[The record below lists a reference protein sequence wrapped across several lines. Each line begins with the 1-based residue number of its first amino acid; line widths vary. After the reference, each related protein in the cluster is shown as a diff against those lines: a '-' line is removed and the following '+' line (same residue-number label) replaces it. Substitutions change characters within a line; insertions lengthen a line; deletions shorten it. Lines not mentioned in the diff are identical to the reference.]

1 MSLIAEFPPAFVH
14 ADRIGDPDPPPRW
27 LLTLLRGSRGLLLP
41 ALLAA
46 AWHWASTIDASM
58 AYAFVPLD
66 QVWDRLLAL
75 LDSGELAVNAGSS
88 LGRALTGLT
97 LGGLSGVLLGSLMA
111 GFPVM
116 ERLFGPLLQA
126 FRQVPLLGWLPL
138 VGLWLGSGEGA
149 KQLLVAVAAFHPL
162 LLNAHEGFR
171 QAEMKHLEVGRVLML
186 SRWRTF
192 RFILLPSALP
202 SILTGIGQAL
212 AFAWISTIGVELLF
226 GTGAGLGSLM
236 HVAQMAGDMAVVL
249 LCVIAIGLMG
259 HGLNL
264 ILSLARA
271 HLLRWR
277 VTG

>member
-1 MSLIAEFPPAFVH
+1 MSLIAEFPPTFVH
-14 ADRIGDPDPPPRW
+14 ADRIDDDGPPPAW
-27 LLTLLRGSRGLLLP
+27 LVALARRLRGLLLP
-41 ALLAA
+41 ALLLGF
-46 AWHWASTIDASM
+46 WQWASGIDAST

-66 QVWDRLLAL
+66 QVWTRLLEL
-75 LDSGELAVNAGSS
+75 LSTGELAINAGSS
-88 LGRALTGLT
+88 LGRALTGLA
-97 LGGLSGVLLGSLMA
+97 LGGLSGVVLGSLMA
-111 GFPVM
+111 AFPLV

-162 LLNAHEGFR
+162 LLNSYEGFA
-171 QAEMKHLEVGRVLML
+171 QAEKKYLEVGRVLVL
-186 SRWRTF
+186 SRWRGF

-236 HVAQMAGDMAVVL
+236 HTAQMAGDMAVVL
-249 LCVIAIGLMG
+249 LSVIAIGLMG
-259 HGLNL
+259 YGLNM
-264 ILSLARA
+264 ILSLVRAR
-271 HLLRWR
+271 LLRWR